1 MYLVI
6 DINEF
11 DNRNVYYQEKVKNTV
26 MENSEFIRIMYSTSY
41 YTLNAI
47 FINFKLKLN
56 YAEKNFNK
64 YKYFFNRQHNL
75 SNVDEIC
82 KIEKYILDNYNNLK
96 NKKPLYRISEQLLH
110 NNIKSFN
117 NIYIQETNDFF
128 LKIYGIWENENEYG
142 LTYKITDSY

>member
-56 YAEKNFNK
+56 YVEKVFNK
-64 YKYFFNRQHNL
+64 YKYFFNKEDNL
-75 SNVDEIC
+75 INVDEIC
-82 KIEKYILDNYNNLK
+82 KIEKYILENYINLK
-96 NKKPLYRISEQLLH
+96 KKKPLYRISEQLIH

-117 NIYIQETNDFF
+117 DIRIQETNNFF
-128 LKIYGIWENENEYG
+128 LKIYGIWENEYEYG
-142 LTYKITDSY
+142 LTYKITDDY